1 MMDHAAGAS
10 HASGLEW
17 ALVCAAAI
25 VLVWTLGLALRYTV
39 RPEETDPGHIKR
51 RILIE
56 AIDETEKAPASMRIE
71 VFIDDES
78 VPRYTLEPPATLEL
92 DTEGLTDGPHRLRVH
107 AFEDSGTVGVEDIP
121 FTVRNG
127 PGIAVVGLSDGDT
140 VRGRLPLLVNAFASR
155 PGDAF
160 EPERAETPAPIPTWA
175 WVLFL
180 AVVAWGMWFVA
191 TEFRAHRQLTAAT
204 TPATSQ
210 TPSPSGSPRAASPPS
225 WAALGKQVYE
235 NKCSACHQ
243 LTGQGLPGV
252 FPPLK
257 GSAVVTA
264 ADPTEHIR
272 TVLGGLAGKTIDGVA
287 YAAAMPAFADQLTD
301 EEVAAVL
308 NHERTSWGHQAP
320 PVKPEDVIARR

>member
-1 MMDHAAGAS
+1 
-10 HASGLEW
+10 
-17 ALVCAAAI
+17 V
-25 VLVWTLGLALRYTV
+25 
-39 RPEETDPGHIKR
+39 
-51 RILIE
+51 
-56 AIDETEKAPASMRIE
+56 RIE

-78 VPRYTLEPPATLEL
+78 VPRYRVEPPATLEL
-92 DTEGLTDGPHRLRVH
+92 DTEGLTDGPHRLRVR
-107 AFEDSGTVGVEDIP
+107 AIEDSGTVGVEDIP

-160 EPERAETPAPIPTWA
+160 EPVRAETPAPIPTWA

-180 AVVAWGMWFVA
+180 VVAAWGMWFVA
-191 TEFRAHRQLTAAT
+191 TDLRAYRESTMATAQASGQA
-204 TPATSQ
+204 PSASGAQVPSASGAPGAVSQ
-210 TPSPSGSPRAASPPS
+210 PS

-235 NKCSACHQ
+235 NKCAACHQ

-257 GSAVVTA
+257 GNAVVTA

-272 TVLGGLAGKTIDGVA
+272 AVLRGLAGKTIDGVA
-287 YAAAMPAFADQLTD
+287 YASAMPAFADQLSD